1 MKDLLNQIK
10 DRFLA
15 FYNGLDRNRK
25 IVLYV
30 SAGALIIALTFGIL
44 FLTRTEYVVI
54 AQGLTPAEA
63 RVVTTRLDD
72 LGIVWRDSANTSVI
86 SVPDKD
92 ESRARMEIAVDLQ
105 AVNFSWTDVFSSES
119 ITMTSQTREQ
129 MIIQA
134 TAGKVESSIETLTA
148 VEDATV
154 ILQVPKD
161 SNYFIKDEIKS
172 KASVVLSLKRGTTL
186 SEEQVSGIVNLI
198 VSSVKDLSPENV
210 AVLDTTGIQLND
222 PNQSNGFNVSS
233 QYDLQYKVQS
243 QMQYDLTNF
252 LEKLYGAGNVE
263 VKPSVVLDFNQES
276 ETQRLFSPPI
286 EGEISGMVRSATT
299 ITENV
304 INSTGAVGV
313 PGTDANAGDATAY
326 TEGDEGASS
335 YEKASET
342 LNYELNE
349 IYREIITSQGDI
361 QSLSIGVLLN
371 SNAIVDG
378 QMTAEHQN
386 ELIDLISM
394 SAGTDRENIRVMVQE
409 FPDPMEMYDV
419 YTGAP
424 TEGLVFGIPLW
435 AVVVIVLITLV
446 AVVIV
451 ILILRRRK
459 AKAEEDALELQRQK
473 EVEEKAGLE
482 EIDGLHEDKGSPKYH
497 IEKFVDNN
505 PEAAATL
512 LRAWLNDL

>member
-1 MKDLLNQIK
+1 MKDFLNRIK
-10 DRFLA
+10 DRFLE

-30 SAGALIIALTFGIL
+30 SSGALIIALTFGIL
-44 FLTRTEYVVI
+44 FLTRTEYVVV

-63 RVVTTRLDD
+63 QSVTTRLND

-86 SVPDKD
+86 SVAAKD
-92 ESRARMEIAVDLQ
+92 ASRARMEMAIDLQ
-105 AVNFSWTDVFSSES
+105 AINFSWTDVFSSES

-134 TAGKVESSIETLTA
+134 TAGAVERSIETLTA

-154 ILQVPKD
+154 ILQIPKE

-172 KASVVLSLKRGTTL
+172 KASAVLSLKRGTTL

-210 AVLDTTGIQLND
+210 TVLDTSGIQLNN
-222 PNQSNGFNVSS
+222 PNQGIGFNVNS

-243 QMQYDLTNF
+243 QMQYDLTSF
-252 LEKLYGAGNVE
+252 LEKLYGSGNVE
-263 VKPSVVLDFNQES
+263 VKPNVVLDFNQES
-276 ETQRLFSPPI
+276 ETQRIFSPPI

-326 TEGDEGASS
+326 TEGEGAST

-349 IYREIITSQGDI
+349 IYREIVTSQGDI

-371 SNAIVDG
+371 SKALVDG
-378 QMTAEHQN
+378 LMTAEHQN
-386 ELIDLISM
+386 ELVDLIAM
-394 SAGTDRENIRVMVQE
+394 SAGTDRQNIRVMVQE
-409 FPDPMEMYDV
+409 FPDPMEFYDV

-424 TEGLVFGIPLW
+424 TEGLLFGIPIW
-435 AVVVIVLITLV
+435 AVVLIVLITLV
-446 AVVIV
+446 AVVVV

-459 AKAEEDALELQRQK
+459 AKAEAEALEFERQK
-473 EVEEKAGLE
+473 AIEEKVGLE

>member
-1 MKDLLNQIK
+1 MKDLFNQFK
-10 DRFLA
+10 DRVLA

-30 SAGALIIALTFGIL
+30 SIAVLVFASTFGIL
-44 FLTRTEYVVI
+44 YLTRTEYVVI
-54 AQGLTPAEA
+54 AQGLAPAEA
-63 RVVTTRLDD
+63 QSVTIRLDD
-72 LGIVWRDSANTSVI
+72 MGIVWRDSANTSVI
-86 SVPDKD
+86 SVAAKD
-92 ESRARMEIAVDLQ
+92 ASRARMEIAAEMQ
-105 AVNFSWTDVFSSES
+105 ASNFSWNDVFSSES

-134 TAGKVESSIETLTA
+134 TAGAVERSIETLTA
-148 VEDATV
+148 VENATV
-154 ILQVPKD
+154 ILQIPKE

-172 KASVVLSLKRGTTL
+172 KASAVLSIKRGTTL

-210 AVLDTTGIQLND
+210 TVLDTSGIQLNN
-222 PNQSNGFNVSS
+222 PNQGNGFNVNS
-233 QYDLQYKVQS
+233 QYDLQYRVQN
-243 QMQYDLTNF
+243 QMQYDLTSF

-263 VKPSVVLDFNQES
+263 VKPNVILDFNQES
-276 ETQRLFSPPI
+276 ETQRMFSPPI
-286 EGEISGMVRSATT
+286 EGEISGMVRSATS

-326 TEGDEGASS
+326 TEGDQGAST

-349 IYREIITSQGDI
+349 LYREIITSQGDI

-371 SNAIVDG
+371 SSALIDG
-378 QMTAEHQN
+378 EMTVEHRN
-386 ELIDLISM
+386 ELVDLIAM
-394 SAGTDRENIRVMVQE
+394 SAGTARENIRVMVQE
-409 FPDPMEMYDV
+409 FPDPMEFYDI

-424 TEGLVFGIPLW
+424 TEGLLFGIPIW
-435 AVVVIVLITLV
+435 AVVIIVLVTLV
-446 AVVIV
+446 AVVAV
-451 ILILRRRK
+451 MLILKRRK
-459 AKAEEDALELQRQK
+459 AKAEIEALELERQK
-473 EVEEKAGLE
+473 EIKEKIDLE
-482 EIDGLHEDKGSPKYH
+482 EIEGIHEDKGSPKYH

>member
-1 MKDLLNQIK
+1 MRDLLNRIK
-10 DRFLA
+10 NRFLE
-15 FYNGLDRNRK
+15 FYNGLNRNRK

-30 SAGALIIALTFGIL
+30 SSGALIIALTFGIL

-54 AQGLTPAEA
+54 AQGLTPADA
-63 RVVTTRLDD
+63 QSVTTRLDD
-72 LGIVWRDSANTSVI
+72 LGIVWRDNANTSVI
-86 SVPDKD
+86 SVPEKD
-92 ESRARMEIAVDLQ
+92 ASRARMEIAVDLQ
-105 AVNFSWTDVFSSES
+105 AVNFSWNDVFSSES

-134 TAGKVESSIETLTA
+134 TAGAVERSIETLTA

-154 ILQVPKD
+154 ILQIPKE

-172 KASVVLSLKRGTTL
+172 KASAVLSLKRGTTL

-210 AVLDTTGIQLND
+210 TVLDTSGTQLNN
-222 PNQSNGFNVSS
+222 PNRGDSFNVSS

-243 QMQYDLTNF
+243 QMQYDLTSF

-263 VKPSVVLDFNQES
+263 VKPNVVLDFDQQSES
-276 ETQRLFSPPI
+276 QRIFSPPI
-286 EGEISGMVRSATT
+286 EGEISGMVRSATS

-349 IYREIITSQGDI
+349 IYREIVTSQGDI

-371 SNAIVDG
+371 SKALVDG
-378 QMTAEHQN
+378 LMTAEHQN
-386 ELIDLISM
+386 ELVDLIAM
-394 SAGTDRENIRVMVQE
+394 SAGTDRQNIRVMVQE
-409 FPDPMEMYDV
+409 FPDPMEFYDV

-424 TEGLVFGIPLW
+424 TEGMLFGIPIW

-446 AVVIV
+446 AVVVV

-459 AKAEEDALELQRQK
+459 AKAEAEALELMRQK
-473 EVEEKAGLE
+473 EVEEKVGLE

>member
-1 MKDLLNQIK
+1 
-10 DRFLA
+10 
-15 FYNGLDRNRK
+15 
-25 IVLYV
+25 
-30 SAGALIIALTFGIL
+30 
-44 FLTRTEYVVI
+44 
-54 AQGLTPAEA
+54 
-63 RVVTTRLDD
+63 
-72 LGIVWRDSANTSVI
+72 
-86 SVPDKD
+86 
-92 ESRARMEIAVDLQ
+92 
-105 AVNFSWTDVFSSES
+105 
-119 ITMTSQTREQ
+119 
-129 MIIQA
+129 
-134 TAGKVESSIETLTA
+134 
-148 VEDATV
+148 
-154 ILQVPKD
+154 
-161 SNYFIKDEIKS
+161 
-172 KASVVLSLKRGTTL
+172 
-186 SEEQVSGIVNLI
+186 EEQVSGIVNLI

-210 AVLDTTGIQLND
+210 AVLDTSGIQLNN
-222 PNQSNGFNVSS
+222 PNQTNGFNVSS

-243 QMQYDLTNF
+243 QMQYDLTSF
-252 LEKLYGAGNVE
+252 LEKLYGSGNVE

-276 ETQRLFSPPI
+276 ETQRIFSPPI

-361 QSLSIGVLLN
+361 QALSIGVLLN
-371 SNAIVDG
+371 SNALVDG

-386 ELIDLISM
+386 ELVDLIAM
-394 SAGTDRENIRVMVQE
+394 SAGTDRQNIRVMVQE

-419 YTGAP
+419 YTSAP
-424 TEGLVFGIPLW
+424 TEGLVFGIPVW
-435 AVVVIVLITLV
+435 AVVVIVLVTLV
-446 AVVIV
+446 AVVGV

-459 AKAEEDALELQRQK
+459 AKAEAEALELQRQK
-473 EVEEKAGLE
+473 EVEEKVGLE